1 MTVVTRFPPSPTGY
15 LHLGTAR
22 TALYN
27 WLFARGRHGR
37 MVFRLEDTD
46 RERSTQA
53 AVDAILE
60 SMTWLGIDYDE
71 GPYYQ
76 TQRFDRYREAVG
88 DLLAADRDYP
98 CYCSRERLDALREA
112 QMAAKEKP
120 RYDGLCRDNPAA
132 NNGAPPVIR
141 FRTPLSGTV
150 VVDDHVRGAVTFQN
164 SELDDLIIAR
174 SDGTPTY
181 HLTVVVDDID
191 MDVTHVIRG
200 DDHLNNTPRQI
211 HILEALGASR
221 PVYAHIP
228 MINGPDG
235 KKLSKRHGAVSVLE
249 YRDAGIL
256 PQALLNY
263 LARLGWSYGDQE
275 IFTLEELTLA
285 FDIEHVNKSAAAFD
299 PEKLAWVN
307 QQFIQ
312 NMALDRLVAQAEPY
326 FRAAGL
332 VTADRAHLAQVVDAQ
347 RTRAKTLI
355 EMAEKSRPFFGPLA
369 GFEDEAARKNL
380 VPAAAPPLATLRDQ
394 LAALSTWEPAALH
407 AAVEAAAAAH
417 GLKLGK
423 VAQPLRVAVTGTSA
437 SPSIDVTL
445 ALVGREECL
454 RRLDMALDYIAQR
467 PDAA

>member
-1 MTVVTRFPPSPTGY
+1 MTIVTRFPPSPTGY
-15 LHLGTAR
+15 LHIGTAR

-27 WLFARGRHGR
+27 WLYARGRGGR

-60 SMTWLGIDYDE
+60 SMAWLGLDYDE

-76 TQRFDRYREAVG
+76 SQRYDRYREAVQQLFDAG
-88 DLLAADRDYP
+88 QAYH
-98 CYCSRERLDALREA
+98 CYCSRERIDALRDA

-120 RYDGLCRDNPAA
+120 RYDGHCRDNPDAD
-132 NNGAPPVIR
+132 NGNPPVVR
-141 FRTPLSGTV
+141 FRTPPSGSV
-150 VVDDHVRGAVTFQN
+150 VVEDHVRGAVTFRN
-164 SELDDLIIAR
+164 DELDDLIIAR

-191 MDVTHVIRG
+191 MGVTHVIRG

-249 YRDAGIL
+249 YREAGIL

-263 LARLGWSYGDQE
+263 LARLGWSHGDQE
-275 IFTLEELTLA
+275 IFSPDELKQL
-285 FDIEHVNKSAAAFD
+285 FDIDGVNKSAAAFD
-299 PEKLAWVN
+299 PDKLAWVN
-307 QQFIQ
+307 QHYIQ
-312 NMALDRLVAQAEPY
+312 TLDLESLVAQAEPF

-332 VTADRAHLAQVVDAQ
+332 DTGDGAHLARVVDAQ
-347 RTRAKTLI
+347 RTRAKNLV
-355 EMAEKSRPFFGPLA
+355 EMADKSHPFFGELG
-369 GFEDEAARKNL
+369 GFDEAAATKHLRG
-380 VPAAAPPLATLRDQ
+380 VAAAPLRTLRER
-394 LAALSTWEPAALH
+394 LAALPEWTAEALH
-407 AAVEAAAAAH
+407 AAVEAAAAEH
-417 GLKLGK
+417 ELKLGK
-423 VAQPLRVAVTGTSA
+423 VAQPLRVAVTGSSA
-437 SPSIDVTL
+437 SPSIDITL
-445 ALVGREECL
+445 ALIERDECL
-454 RRLDMALDYIAQR
+454 RRLDMALAYIAARQ
-467 PDAA
+467 DAA